1 MEKVPSLGHAART
14 SKPPWIMAK
23 IATNR
28 LDREWNLLT
37 MIDIHAH
44 ILPGLDDG
52 AKTWK
57 QSLQMARLAVKDG
70 IKTMVATPHLYK
82 TRSIDLK
89 QINHKKIILQHV
101 DELRQKL
108 LEEKIPLEIIPGCDF
123 PLGFESLQ
131 LLENGQTLTI
141 NDANRYLLLELPDTA
156 LPPATEEI
164 CFWLLSKGITPILTH
179 PERHMI
185 IQQMPHKLKRLID
198 LGCLAQMTGNSL
210 TGWFGSGVKKLARQL
225 VKLGYIH
232 LLATDTHNIKSRPPL
247 LSPALIEL
255 TRLVGE
261 KRARAM
267 VHDIP
272 EKIIQ
277 GEPCF

>member
-1 MEKVPSLGHAART
+1 MGHAART
-14 SKPPWIMAK
+14 SKPLWIMAT

-28 LDREWNLLT
+28 LDRERNLLT

-52 AKTWK
+52 AKTWE
-57 QSLQMARLAVKDG
+57 QSLQMARLAVADG
-70 IKTMVATPHLYK
+70 IKTMVATPHLFK
-82 TRSIDLK
+82 TRSVDLK
-89 QINHKKIILQHV
+89 EINHKKIILQHV

-108 LEEKIPLEIIPGCDF
+108 LEEEIPLEIIPGCDF
-123 PLGFESLQ
+123 PLSFESLQ
-131 LLENGQTLTI
+131 LLENGQALTI
-141 NDANRYLLLELPDTA
+141 NDANRYLLLELPDTS

-164 CFWLLSKGITPILTH
+164 CFQLLSKGITPILTH

-198 LGCLAQMTGNSL
+198 QGCLAQMTGNSL
-210 TGWFGSGVKKLARQL
+210 TGWFGRGVKKLARQL

-232 LLATDTHNIKSRPPL
+232 LLATDTHNLKSRPPL

-255 TRLVGE
+255 TWLVGE

-277 GEPCF
+277 GEPCC